1 MTRSS
6 REIKKKLRIVR
17 FGAIVLA
24 LIIIG
29 FAAILL
35 LSGGEEELPPVNG
48 NGNGEIPYEH
58 YNETVNETE
67 EPPENI
73 TEVCDEEC
81 LLEKAMMEKDPK
93 YCDWMLNASAAL
105 ACYEKIAFDNFDA
118 CLKVENRS
126 LLYDCIVAEANRT
139 GDISV
144 CDYLI
149 QEDEALSCRQTFD
162 PCYYYSGTEMRICL
176 ALSHE
181 DVSYC
186 ESDNKCI
193 LNYSLET
200 ENSSMC
206 EDISL
211 AAERQACRSYFAG
224 TDMCADLGVQAERYY
239 CWQLYAI
246 LSDNKLICTQIET
259 VDGPYAL
266 DCFSYF
272 AAKTEDLSFCR
283 QGPLELNDLW
293 DCYISY
299 SLTTGDLEGC
309 DSIDRLAS
317 THMFECYYEYAKKY
331 GNPHACDL
339 MGDPRY
345 AKTCYVGSIMNNTNL
360 NFTYCSDID
369 QEIWKNKC
377 YTESAKVY
385 EDISI
390 CDYIEPELER
400 EICIDSYHTFINGK
414 SD

>member
-1 MTRSS
+1 MARHNKETK
-6 REIKKKLRIVR
+6 EKLRIIR
-17 FGAIVLA
+17 LGIIVLA

-29 FAAILL
+29 FAAVLL
-35 LSGGEEELPPVNG
+35 LSGENGYVPPLT

-58 YNETVNETE
+58 YNETENETE
-67 EPPENI
+67 PEQNI
-73 TEVCDEEC
+73 TEVCDDDC
-81 LLEKAMMEKDPK
+81 LLEKALAEKDTR
-93 YCDWMLNASAAL
+93 YCEWMSNFSLTL
-105 ACYEKIAFDNFDA
+105 ACYETIAFDNFDA
-118 CLKVENRS
+118 CLKVENES
-126 LLYDCIVAEANRT
+126 LLYDCIVDYANKT
-139 GDISV
+139 GNISI

-149 QEDEALSCRQTFD
+149 WEDEALRCKQTFD
-162 PCYYYSGTEMRICL
+162 PCYYYNGTEQKICL

-186 ESDNKCI
+186 ENDNLC
-193 LNYSLET
+193 LMNYSLET
-200 ENSSMC
+200 GNSSMC
-206 EDISL
+206 EEISL

-224 TDMCADLGVQAERYY
+224 TDMCDDLEAQAERYY

-246 LSDNKLICTQIET
+246 MSDNKLICTQIET
-259 VDGPYAL
+259 VDGPYAV

-272 AAKTEDLSFCR
+272 AAKTNDLDFCK

-299 SLTTGDLEGC
+299 SLITGDLAGC
-309 DSIDRLAS
+309 DKINRLAS

-339 MGDPRY
+339 MDDPRY

-360 NFTYCSDID
+360 NFIYCADID
-369 QEIWKNKC
+369 QEVWKNKC
-377 YTESAKVY
+377 YTESAKLN

-390 CDYIEPELER
+390 CNFITPEPER
-400 EICIDSYHTFINGK
+400 EICINSYHTFVNGK